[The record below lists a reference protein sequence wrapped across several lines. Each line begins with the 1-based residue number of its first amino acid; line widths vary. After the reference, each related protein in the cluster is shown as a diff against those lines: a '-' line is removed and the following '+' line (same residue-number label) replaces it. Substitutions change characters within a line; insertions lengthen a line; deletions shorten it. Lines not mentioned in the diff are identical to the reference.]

1 MESDH
6 EQKINEMEV
15 EMDNLRW
22 SQKELKNKIQDNE
35 SEREELVNQLRQAQ
49 RRIDELTRA

>member
-35 SEREELVNQLRQAQ
+35 SEREELVNQLR
-49 RRIDELTRA
+49 